1 MKLLVSGCSA
11 SSGYGFPKEINDPDS
26 WPMQLSNKLGAELTN
41 VSKAGHNNPAIFLH
55 ALKEFTTDHYDI
67 ILLQMTE
74 FKRISFSINFHLQT
88 VTGNEG
94 NISNGL
100 VDDKSYATFRKVFT
114 LLNQGWKHWNELMS
128 IIISVQNLVKQG
140 YNIRFINAA
149 IDWEKDFFDNRHSDF
164 SRYII
169 EYDNLPDDMI
179 NEALDKIEEDKK
191 KIDLDLWVGAYPNL
205 FKQHID
211 NVAEGDIHPGKNSAT
226 MYADIIHDYL
236 TKQGLVK

>member
-11 SSGYGFPKEINDPDS
+11 SSGYGFPEGINDPDS
-26 WPMQLSNKLGAELTN
+26 WPMQLSKKLGAELTN

-55 ALKEFTTDHYDI
+55 AFKEFTTDHYDI

-74 FKRISFSINFHLQT
+74 FKRVSFSINFHLQT
-88 VTGNEG
+88 VNEW
-94 NISNGL
+94 NISNGI
-100 VDDKSYATFRKVFT
+100 VDDKSYATFRKVFY

-140 YNIRFINAA
+140 YNIRFVNAA

-211 NVAEGDIHPGKNSAT
+211 NVAEGDMHPGKNSAT
-226 MYADIIHDYL
+226 MYADVIYNYL
-236 TKQGLVK
+236 NNQGLVK

>member
-11 SSGYGFPKEINDPDS
+11 SSGYKFPEGINDPDS
-26 WPMQLSNKLGAELTN
+26 WPMQLSKKLGAELTN

-55 ALKEFTTDHYDI
+55 ALKEFTADHYDI

-74 FKRISFSINFHLQT
+74 FKRVSFSINFNLQT
-88 VTGNEG
+88 VNDQ

-100 VDDKSYATFRKVFT
+100 VDDKNYQTFRKVFC

-140 YNIRFINAA
+140 YNIRFVNAA

-205 FKQHID
+205 FNQRID
-211 NVAEGDIHPGKNSAT
+211 TIEEGDKHPGNASAT
-226 MYADIIHDYL
+226 MYADVIYDYL
-236 TKQGLVK
+236 NNQGLVK